1 MLICAWLKS
10 WYLVP
15 SIHPWA
21 GCYSREKETIWAA
34 FLPFIVWN
42 PWRLRER
49 QRAQSDGE
57 VERWGTEGP
66 VRTRRHCVAPQLCWT
81 DSLHYSTLQQPAP
94 QSTANLLL
102 TAPLASS
109 GKGGGDRFHAFSPKP
124 NKFLPP
130 KPRLCL
136 LLFQHNLIT
145 IIKKETKMCV
155 KYRLDFLQ

>member
-57 VERWGTEGP
+57 VERWGTKGP

-109 GKGGGDRFHAFSPKP
+109 GKGGGNQRREETDSTRFPLSQINFYHPNLDCVCCSFS
-124 NKFLPP
+124 
-130 KPRLCL
+130 
-136 LLFQHNLIT
+136 T
-145 IIKKETKMCV
+145 I
-155 KYRLDFLQ
+155 